1 MRDEFNTKF
10 SHFLLSRVVVLLLSP
25 SHIQHL
31 MSAVK
36 RLQHVGRSRFGDFV
50 WITYD
55 SLEPFQMFP
64 DQAAS
69 AVVLKP
75 RSSGIPMF
83 EDYFTSLDI
92 KNNTRN
98 PWFREYWEQVI
109 SLAI

>member
-1 MRDEFNTKF
+1 
-10 SHFLLSRVVVLLLSP
+10 
-25 SHIQHL
+25 

-36 RLQHVGRSRFGDFV
+36 RLQHVGRSNIGDFV
-50 WITYD
+50 WIAYD

-69 AVVLKP
+69 ALVLKP
-75 RSSGIPMF
+75 RSGDIPAF
-83 EDYFTSLDI
+83 GDYFTSLDV

-109 SLAI
+109 